1 MSTLPGM
8 AQDERGAGAGH
19 RGGAPRHGSG
29 AVSIRGLR
37 KEFDGV
43 TAVDGIDVEIGTGGV
58 LHAARAVGLRQ
69 DDDAADARGVRAADG
84 RPDPARRG
92 RRGTDPARTSGPST
106 RSSRATRSSR
116 TSTCRKN
123 VEYGLRW
130 RKDVDSRTRAE
141 RVARAL
147 ELVRLTEYAERRP
160 HQMSGGQQQ
169 RVALA
174 RALVLE
180 PSVLLLDEPLGAL
193 DAKLRHSLR
202 AELTSLQRDVGI
214 TFVFVTH
221 DQEEALEMS
230 DRLAV
235 MDGGRIAQLGT
246 PREVY
251 QEPRSEFV
259 ADFLGVANLMDV
271 ECLAGQRRDA
281 LGAVRELH
289 PRGPGPD
296 GCAAGPGRAVIRPEC
311 VEVGEHGLD
320 GGNRVPGMVD
330 RAVFLG
336 STTQV
341 SVRLP
346 HGAVVQSLVTNAS
359 AHEQAHH
366 RWAGCLGAPA
376 PRGAARPLDVVD
388 AEPRPAE
395 VAAEV
400 ERRVSRGR
408 PGPRG
413 PTASRVERRNP
424 TYARTSARNDA
435 TSSSV
440 ASALRA
446 GVGELR
452 TAL

>member
-1 MSTLPGM
+1 M
-8 AQDERGAGAGH
+8 AQDERPTGAGH
-19 RGGAPRHGSG
+19 GGAASRRGSG
-29 AVSIRGLR
+29 AISIRGLR
-37 KEFDGV
+37 KEFEGV
-43 TAVDGIDVEIGTGGV
+43 TAVDGIDVEIGAGEFFT
-58 LHAARAVGLRQ
+58 LL
-69 DDDAADARGVRAADG
+69 
-84 RPDPARRG
+84 
-92 RRGTDPARTSGPST
+92 GPSGCGKT
-106 RSSRATRSSR
+106 TTLRMLAGFEQPTAGRILLDGVDVAQTPAHKRPVNTVFQSYALFPHLDVQ
-116 TSTCRKN
+116 KN

-130 RKDVDSRTRAE
+130 RKDVDSKTRAA

-147 ELVRLTEYAERRP
+147 ERVRLTEYAKRRP

-235 MDGGRIAQLGT
+235 MDRGRIAQLGT
-246 PREVY
+246 PRQVY

-259 ADFLGVANLMDV
+259 ADFLGVANLIDV
-271 ECLAGQRRDA
+271 ECLPGS
-281 LGAVRELH
+281 GATRWVRFGDFTLEAQA
-289 PRGPGPD
+289 PD
-296 GCAAGPGRAVIRPEC
+296 GCEAGRGRAIIRPEC
-311 VEVGEHGLD
+311 VEVGERGLD
-320 GGNRVPGMVD
+320 GGNRVLGMVD

-359 AHEQAHH
+359 LRGEVTSGQAVSV
-366 RWAGCLGAPA
+366 RLPPEALRVLSTSPTA
-376 PRGAARPLDVVD
+376 
-388 AEPRPAE
+388 PAE
-395 VAAEV
+395 VPAEV
-400 ERRVSRGR
+400 
-408 PGPRG
+408 
-413 PTASRVERRNP
+413 
-424 TYARTSARNDA
+424 
-435 TSSSV
+435 
-440 ASALRA
+440 
-446 GVGELR
+446 
-452 TAL
+452 